1 MRRTIAVFI
10 LAFATGLSAMAGAQV
25 ASWPAENPPRPLASR
40 PVSFPPYEL
49 RTLPNGMQVIV
60 VMHHEQPEVTMRILV
75 RAGAA
80 YDPPGKSGTAALAAS
95 LLNQGTNTRSAQ
107 EIADTIDFIGGA
119 LDTGAGSDVTSAS
132 VLVMKDSFDVGM
144 RMLADGEAR
153 LDDFPAMRRRAL
165 QHAVQIALDVQ
176 INHRAAPAR
185 RHAVHFGDG
194 AADAVLLVEWENAHA
209 ATLHRAFGQG
219 RL

>member
-1 MRRTIAVFI
+1 MGHRLAVAVLLVVAA
-10 LAFATGLSAMAGAQV
+10 LAAGPGAQV
-25 ASWPAENPPRPLASR
+25 ANWPRENPPRPLPSR

-95 LLNQGTNTRSAQ
+95 LLNQGTNTRNAQ
-107 EIADTIDFIGGA
+107 QIAETIDDIGGA

-132 VLVMKDSFDVGM
+132 VLIMKDSFDVGM
-144 RMLADGEAR
+144 DLLADVVR
-153 LDDFPAMRRRAL
+153 RPAF
-165 QHAVQIALDVQ
+165 
-176 INHRAAPAR
+176 APEEIER
-185 RHAVHFGDG
+185 
-194 AADAVLLVEWENAHA
+194 
-209 ATLHRAFGQG
+209 
-219 RL
+219 